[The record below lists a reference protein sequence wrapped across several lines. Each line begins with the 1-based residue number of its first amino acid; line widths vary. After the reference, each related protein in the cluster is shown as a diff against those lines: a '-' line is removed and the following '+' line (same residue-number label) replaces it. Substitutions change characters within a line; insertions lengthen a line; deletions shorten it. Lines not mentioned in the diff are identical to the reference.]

1 MTAKPERLPWIP
13 ESQMSPAQRAL
24 AATLG
29 AAARGAV
36 SGPQSFLL
44 RSPEMANHLH
54 ELIHYLLAKSP
65 LPRRLAELAI
75 LIQAKLWTQGY
86 EWWAHHHLALQH
98 GIAASVPQDLQAG
111 RRPTDMQT
119 DEAAVYDFCMELAT
133 QHRVSDATFEQTRNL
148 LGEQALADLTVI
160 SGVYVTISM
169 ILNVAE
175 ATAPNGDPLPD
186 PAPAD
191 QSAR

>member
-1 MTAKPERLPWIP
+1 MTRQERLPWIP
-13 ESQMSPAQRAL
+13 EVEMTQAQRAL

-29 AAARGAV
+29 AVSGGAT

-44 RSPEMANHLH
+44 RSPEMAGHLH
-54 ELIHYLLAKSP
+54 ELIHYLLGKSP
-65 LPRRLAELAI
+65 LPRRLAEFAI
-75 LIQAKLWTQGY
+75 LIQAVLWDQDY
-86 EWWAHHHLALQH
+86 EWWAHHHLALRH
-98 GIAASVPQDLQAG
+98 GIAPSAAADLKAK
-111 RRPTDMQT
+111 RRPVEVKP

-133 QHRVSDATFEQTRNL
+133 DHRVTDATFALARDL

-175 ATAPNGDPLPD
+175 ATAPTDAPLPF
-186 PAPAD
+186 AA
-191 QSAR
+191 QSGR